1 MIILTSTSDKL
12 QVVLA
17 GAVTANQL
25 QCYASFRDVGAASY
39 TPDCLDSVTNGTT
52 DVNVVTSP
60 GAGLKRVIDYV
71 SVWNTDTAAA
81 TVTLKY
87 EDSGGNETILWK
99 GTMGAATGVEY
110 VEGVGWRTK

>member
-12 QVVLA
+12 QVVLG
-17 GAVTANQL
+17 GAVTTNQL
-25 QCYASFRDVGAASY
+25 QCYASFRDVGATSY
-39 TPDCLDSVTNGTT
+39 TPDCQDSTTNNTT
-52 DVNVVTSP
+52 DVNVVSSP
-60 GAGLKRVIDYV
+60 GSGLKRVIDYV
-71 SVWNTDTAAA
+71 SVWNADTVAA

-99 GTMGAATGVEY
+99 GTLATGFGVEY